1 MPHDG
6 RMLTKILSRG
16 GPAAGYL
23 VIRYLK
29 AVVLLAALPISLLLG
44 WVIPG
49 VTAGLVKLA
58 NSERYRAARYL
69 GVPQAPPLPP
79 ALPRAPGDVAT
90 LFRDKSFRRSLRCL
104 LMPLVMIPE
113 LLVAVI
119 SVIGVPSAILSM
131 LLWWLAPGNFSL
143 MGLDVDSWFEALTLG
158 PLQVGV
164 SLWFLGRVGPA
175 LARGHARAALS
186 LLAPTESQL
195 ETSRLARRVEELT
208 KSRAGAVDSHG
219 AELRRIERD
228 LHDGT
233 QAQLVSL
240 AMRIGIAKQTMADDP
255 EKAAKL
261 LDDARDGA
269 EQAMN
274 ELRGVLRTMYPPI
287 LADRGLA
294 GAVSALCARCPL
306 PVDLRLGD
314 LGDVPAAVE
323 AAAYFVVAESL
334 TNITKH
340 SAAGHVDVRMERRGP
355 ELYLA
360 ITDDGIGGARINEQ
374 SDLLGRGSGLHGM
387 LHRVQAID
395 GHLELQSPIGG
406 PTTVEV
412 SLPCG

>member
-1 MPHDG
+1 
-6 RMLTKILSRG
+6 MLKKILSRG

-23 VIRYLK
+23 VIRFFK
-29 AVVLLAALPISLLLG
+29 AVTLLAAIPISLILG
-44 WVIPG
+44 WLIPG
-49 VTAGLVKLA
+49 ATAGLVRLA
-58 NSERYRAARYL
+58 NSERRRAARFL
-69 GVPQAPPLPP
+69 GAGEPELLPP
-79 ALPRAPGDVAT
+79 ALPRLPGDVVT
-90 LFRDKSFRRSLRCL
+90 LGRDKSFRRSLRCL
-104 LMPLVMIPE
+104 LMPVVMVPE
-113 LLVAVI
+113 LAV
-119 SVIGVPSAILSM
+119 VVCAVFGAPAAVVGM
-131 LLWWLAPGNFSL
+131 LLWKLDPGGFSL
-143 MGLDVDSWFEALTLG
+143 MGVSVDNWLEALTNG
-158 PLQVGV
+158 PAQFVG
-164 SLWFLGRVGPA
+164 SLALLTWVVPA
-175 LARGHARAALS
+175 LARAHASAVLD
-186 LLAPTESQL
+186 LLEPSQEQL
-195 ETSRLARRVEELT
+195 ETVRLEQRVEELT

-240 AMRIGIAKQTMADDP
+240 AMRIGIAKQTMAQDP

-269 EQAMN
+269 EQAMT

-287 LADRGLA
+287 LADRGLV
-294 GAVSALCARCPL
+294 GAVSALAARCPL
-306 PVDLRLGD
+306 PVQLRVGE

-334 TNITKH
+334 TNVTKH
-340 SAAGHVDVRMERRGP
+340 SAAGHVDVQLERRGS

-360 ITDDGIGGARINEQ
+360 ITDDGIGGARVSEQ

-395 GHLELQSPIGG
+395 GQMELQSPIGG

-412 SLPCG
+412 ILPCG

>member
-1 MPHDG
+1 
-6 RMLTKILSRG
+6 MLTKIWFRG
-16 GPAAGYL
+16 LRASGYL
-23 VIRYLK
+23 VVRSLK
-29 AVVLLAALPISLLLG
+29 AMVLLAALPISLLVG
-44 WVIPG
+44 WAFPSG
-49 VTAGLVKLA
+49 TASLVRLA
-58 NSERYRAARYL
+58 NNERSNATGYL
-69 GVPQAPPLPP
+69 GLAQDPPLPP
-79 ALPRAPGDVAT
+79 AAPRKPGDVVT
-90 LFRDKSFRRSLRCL
+90 LFRDKSFKRSLWIL
-104 LMPLVMIPE
+104 IGPLVMIPE
-113 LLVAVI
+113 LIIGVI
-119 SVIGVPSAILSM
+119 SVSGIPSALLSM
-131 LLWWLAPGNFSL
+131 ALWKFTSGQSSL
-143 MGLDVDSWFEALTLG
+143 MAVDVDSWLKALTLG
-158 PLQVGV
+158 PLQVAVTLG
-164 SLWFLGRVGPA
+164 FLGWVAPA
-175 LARGHARAALS
+175 VARGHARAVRR
-186 LLAPTESQL
+186 LLAPSAAELDTA
-195 ETSRLARRVEELT
+195 RLQQRVDELT

-306 PVDLRLGD
+306 PVELRLGE
-314 LGDVPAAVE
+314 LGQVPAPVE

-334 TNITKH
+334 TNVTKH
-340 SAAGHVDVRMERRGP
+340 SAAGHVDVLMERRGS

-360 ITDDGIGGARINEQ
+360 ITDDGIGGARISEQ

-395 GHLELQSPIGG
+395 GQMELESPIGG
-406 PTTVEV
+406 PTTLEV
-412 SLPCG
+412 MLPCG

>member
-1 MPHDG
+1 
-6 RMLTKILSRG
+6 MLSKILSRG
-16 GPAAGYL
+16 GPAAAYL
-23 VIRYLK
+23 VVRFFK
-29 AVVLLAALPISLLLG
+29 SVTLLAALPISLLLG
-44 WVIPG
+44 WIIPG
-49 VTAGLVKLA
+49 ATAGLVRLA
-58 NSERYRAARYL
+58 NSERYRAAKYL
-69 GVPQAPPLPP
+69 GVPQAEELPA
-79 ALPRAPGDVAT
+79 ALPRQSGDVVT
-90 LFRDKSFRRSLRCL
+90 LFRDKSFKRSLKCL
-104 LMPLVMIPE
+104 LMPVVMIPE
-113 LLVAVI
+113 LFVTAIAVVGAPAAVA
-119 SVIGVPSAILSM
+119 SM
-131 LLWWLAPGNFSL
+131 LLWKLDPGNFSL
-143 MGLDVDSWFEALTLG
+143 LGVGVGNWLEALTLG
-158 PLQVGV
+158 PLQILL
-164 SLWFLGRVGPA
+164 SLGFLGWLAPA
-175 LARGHARAALS
+175 IARGHANAVLT
-186 LLAPTESQL
+186 LLAPSAEQL
-195 ETSRLARRVEELT
+195 ETARLEQRVEELT

-240 AMRIGIAKQTMADDP
+240 AMRIGVAKQLMAEDP

-269 EQAMN
+269 EQAMT

-294 GAVSALCARCPL
+294 GAVSALAARCPL
-306 PVDLRLGD
+306 PVDLRIGELGE
-314 LGDVPAAVE
+314 VPAAVE

-340 SAAGHVDVRMERRGP
+340 SAAGHVDVQLERRGS

-360 ITDDGIGGARINEQ
+360 VTDDGIGGARISEQ

-395 GHLELQSPIGG
+395 GHMELQSPIGG

-412 SLPCG
+412 ILPCG

>member
-1 MPHDG
+1 
-6 RMLTKILSRG
+6 MLTKIWFRG
-16 GPAAGYL
+16 LRASGYL
-23 VIRYLK
+23 VVRSLK
-29 AVVLLAALPISLLLG
+29 AMVLLAALPISLLVG
-44 WVIPG
+44 WAFPG
-49 VTAGLVKLA
+49 GTASLVRLA
-58 NSERYRAARYL
+58 NNERYNATRYL
-69 GVPQAPPLPP
+69 GLAQDLPLPP
-79 ALPRAPGDVAT
+79 AAPRKPGDVVT
-90 LFRDKSFRRSLRCL
+90 LFRDKSFKRSLWIL
-104 LMPLVMIPE
+104 LGPLVMIPE
-113 LLVAVI
+113 LIIGVI
-119 SVIGVPSAILSM
+119 SVSGIPSALLSM
-131 LLWWLAPGNFSL
+131 ALWKFTSGQSSL
-143 MGLDVDSWFEALTLG
+143 MAVDVDSWLKALTLG
-158 PLQVGV
+158 PLQVAVTLG
-164 SLWFLGRVGPA
+164 FLGWVAPA
-175 LARGHARAALS
+175 VARGHARAVRR
-186 LLAPTESQL
+186 LLAPSQAEL
-195 ETSRLARRVEELT
+195 DTARLQQRVVELT

-306 PVDLRLGD
+306 PVELRLGE
-314 LGDVPAAVE
+314 LGQVPAPVE

-334 TNITKH
+334 TNVTKH
-340 SAAGHVDVRMERRGP
+340 SAAGRVDVLMERRGS

-360 ITDDGIGGARINEQ
+360 ITDDGIGGARINGQ

-395 GHLELQSPIGG
+395 GQMELESPIGG
-406 PTTVEV
+406 PTTLEV
-412 SLPCG
+412 MLPCG

>member
-1 MPHDG
+1 
-6 RMLTKILSRG
+6 MLSKIWSRG

-23 VIRYLK
+23 VIRHLK
-29 AVVLLAALPISLLLG
+29 SFALLVSLPIGVLFGWAVPGLTAAL
-44 WVIPG
+44 VE
-49 VTAGLVKLA
+49 LA
-58 NSERYRAARYL
+58 NSERYAAAGYL
-69 GVPQAPPLPP
+69 GRSKAEPLPS
-79 ALPRAPGDVAT
+79 ALSRRTGDVVT
-90 LFRDKSFRRSLRCL
+90 LFKDRSFRRSLRCL
-104 LMPLVMIPE
+104 LMPVVMIPE
-113 LLVAVI
+113 LVVAIV
-119 SVIGVPSAILSM
+119 SVVGAPSAVLSM
-131 LLWWLAPGNFSL
+131 LLWKVESGSASL
-143 MGLDVDSWFEALTLG
+143 MGLDVTSWGQALTLG
-158 PLQVGV
+158 PLQVLV
-164 SLWFLGRVGPA
+164 SLGLLGWVTPA
-175 LARGHARAALS
+175 LAKGHARAVLTMLEPS
-186 LLAPTESQL
+186 QEQL
-195 ETSRLARRVEELT
+195 ETAKLEQRVEELT

-269 EQAMN
+269 EQAMT

-287 LADRGLA
+287 LADRGLV
-294 GAVSALCARCPL
+294 GAVSALAARCPL
-306 PVDLRLGD
+306 PVELRIGELGE
-314 LGDVPAAVE
+314 VPAAVE

-340 SAAGHVDVRMERRGP
+340 SAAGHVDIQFERRGS

-360 ITDDGIGGARINEQ
+360 VTDDGIGGARVSEQ

-395 GHLELQSPIGG
+395 GHMELSSPIGG

-412 SLPCG
+412 ILPCG

>member
-1 MPHDG
+1 
-6 RMLTKILSRG
+6 MLTKILSRG

-23 VIRYLK
+23 AVRFLTGLGILVALPLGLLFSWLPAVRTGLVRLAKSERSQASKYLGLPAEPGGNSLKRSLWLLWMPLLMVPELFVAAIAVIG
-29 AVVLLAALPISLLLG
+29 APAAL
-44 WVIPG
+44 
-49 VTAGLVKLA
+49 AGMALWKL
-58 NSERYRAARYL
+58 
-69 GVPQAPPLPP
+69 
-79 ALPRAPGDVAT
+79 D
-90 LFRDKSFRRSLRCL
+90 
-104 LMPLVMIPE
+104 
-113 LLVAVI
+113 
-119 SVIGVPSAILSM
+119 
-131 LLWWLAPGNFSL
+131 PGNFTL
-143 MGLDVDSWFEALTLG
+143 LGIGVDSWPEALVLG
-158 PLQVGV
+158 PLQILVALGV
-164 SLWFLGRVGPA
+164 LGWGAPA
-175 LARGHARAALS
+175 VARRHAETVRTV
-186 LLAPTESQL
+186 LAPSEAELLTL
-195 ETSRLARRVEELT
+195 RVEELT
-208 KSRAGAVDSHG
+208 RSRAGAVDSHG

-240 AMRIGIAKQTMADDP
+240 AMRIGVAKQMLADDP

-287 LADRGLA
+287 LSDRGLA

-306 PVDLRLGD
+306 PVELRLGE
-314 LGDVPAAVE
+314 LGQVPAAVE

-340 SAAGHVDVRMERRGP
+340 SAAGHVDVLMERRGP

-374 SDLLGRGSGLHGM
+374 SDQLGRGSGLHGM
-387 LHRVQAID
+387 LHRVEAID
-395 GHLELQSPIGG
+395 GRLELDSPIGG

-412 SLPCG
+412 VLPCGS

>member
-1 MPHDG
+1 
-6 RMLTKILSRG
+6 MLTKIWARG
-16 GPAAGYL
+16 GPASGYL
-23 VIRYLK
+23 FVRYLK
-29 AVVLLAALPISLLLG
+29 AIVLLAVLPVSLMFA
-44 WVIPG
+44 WMIPG
-49 VTAGLVKLA
+49 ATAGLVRLA
-58 NSERYRAARYL
+58 NSERYRATWYL
-69 GVPQAPPLPP
+69 GLPQDPPLPP
-79 ALPRAPGDVAT
+79 AAPRRFGDVVT
-90 LFRDKSFRRSLRCL
+90 LFRDKSFKRSLWL
-104 LMPLVMIPE
+104 LLGPLVMLPE
-113 LLVAVI
+113 LLIAVI
-119 SVIGVPSAILSM
+119 SVTGVPSALLSM
-131 LLWWLAPGNFSL
+131 ALWKVESGGASL
-143 MGLDVDSWFEALTLG
+143 MGVDVDSWFKALTLG
-158 PLQVGV
+158 PLQVAV
-164 SLWFLGRVGPA
+164 SLCFLGWVAPA
-175 LARGHARAALS
+175 VARGHARAVRR
-186 LLAPTESQL
+186 LLAPSEAQL
-195 ETSRLARRVEELT
+195 DTARLQQRVEELT

-294 GAVSALCARCPL
+294 GAISALCARCPL
-306 PVDLRLGD
+306 PVELRLGE
-314 LGDVPAAVE
+314 LGQVPAPVE

-334 TNITKH
+334 TNVTKH
-340 SAAGHVDVRMERRGP
+340 SAAGHVDVLMERRGE

-395 GHLELQSPIGG
+395 GQMELQSPIGG
-406 PTTVEV
+406 PTTIEV
-412 SLPCG
+412 ILPCG